1 MAINIKKHFGI
12 ALLMI
17 ATFGSWIISKS
28 IKVKNIKQEEIQ
40 ERVENRFYLNS
51 TKILNTGNS
60 GIYLFTLEA
69 DYAEQETDY
78 LIKFYDVKIAYTPE
92 SRISWHLTA
101 STAVKKNNEDFFVL
115 EGNVV
120 ATNSKAAQER
130 TIIYSEKLRID
141 PKTYQVN
148 TDTQVNI
155 KLGDHDLSA
164 KGMVAILNENKLEL
178 KSEINGTFLP
188 PVLL

>member
-1 MAINIKKHFGI
+1 MTINIKKHFGL

-17 ATFGSWIISKS
+17 ATFGSWIFSKS
-28 IKVKNIKQEEIQ
+28 IEVKNTNQVEIQ

-69 DYAEQETDY
+69 DYAEQETDD

-92 SRISWHLTA
+92 SRISWYLTA

-130 TIIYSEKLRID
+130 TIIYSEELRID

-188 PVLL
+188 PALL

>member
-1 MAINIKKHFGI
+1 MPINTRKHLGL

-28 IKVKNIKQEEIQ
+28 IEVKDTNQGTIQ
-40 ERVENRFYLNS
+40 EKVENRFYLNS

-69 DYAEQETDY
+69 DYAEQESDD

-101 STAVKKNNEDFFVL
+101 STAVKRNNEDFFLL
-115 EGNVV
+115 EGNVI
-120 ATNSKAAQER
+120 ATNSKAANER
-130 TIIYSEKLRID
+130 TIIYADELRID

-164 KGMVAILNENKLEL
+164 RGMVAILNENKLEL

>member
-1 MAINIKKHFGI
+1 MPINTRKHLGL

-28 IKVKNIKQEEIQ
+28 IEVKDTNQGTIQ
-40 ERVENRFYLNS
+40 EKVENRFYLNS

-69 DYAEQETDY
+69 DYAEQESDD

-101 STAVKKNNEDFFVL
+101 STAVKRNNEDFFLL
-115 EGNVV
+115 EGNVI
-120 ATNSKAAQER
+120 ATNSKAANER
-130 TIIYSEKLRID
+130 TIIYADELRID

-164 KGMVAILNENKLEL
+164 RGMVAILNENKLEL
-178 KSEINGTFLP
+178 KSEINGTFFP

>member
-1 MAINIKKHFGI
+1 MRKQLSLAI
-12 ALLMI
+12 LMI

-28 IKVKNIKQEEIQ
+28 IEVENTKQRETQ
-40 ERVENRFYLNS
+40 GRVENRFYLNS
-51 TKILNTGNS
+51 TKILNTGNT

-69 DYAEQETDY
+69 DYAEQESDD
-78 LIKFYDVKIAYTPE
+78 LIKFYDVRIAYTPE
-92 SRISWHLTA
+92 SKISWHLTA
-101 STAVKKNNEDFFVL
+101 STAVKKNNEDFFLL

-120 ATNSKAAQER
+120 ATNSKATNER
-130 TIIYSEKLRID
+130 TIIYSDELRIN

-148 TDTQVNI
+148 TNTQVNI

-178 KSEINGTFLP
+178 KSEINGTFFP

>member
-1 MAINIKKHFGI
+1 MTINIKKHFGL

-17 ATFGSWIISKS
+17 ATFGSWIFSKS
-28 IKVKNIKQEEIQ
+28 IEVKNTNQVEIQ

-188 PVLL
+188 PALL